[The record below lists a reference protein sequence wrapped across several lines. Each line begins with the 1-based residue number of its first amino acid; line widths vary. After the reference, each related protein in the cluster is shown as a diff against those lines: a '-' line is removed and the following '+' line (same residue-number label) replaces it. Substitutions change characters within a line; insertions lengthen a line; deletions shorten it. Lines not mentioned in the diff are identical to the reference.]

1 MAGNENAPA
10 LTVYSVGVESAGDCY
25 AVVQELLGQTIRDR
39 IEVIIVAP
47 TAEGL
52 DPAQCDPFAA
62 YRVIELAEMPMLG
75 SAMAE
80 AIRAA
85 AAPLVVYAEEHT
97 GLSEDWAERV
107 VEAHAKGYQAVGFAM
122 ENANPGSLYSWAH
135 LLGQFGDIVA
145 PAVSGEKP
153 FLAGHHVS
161 YTRELL
167 LGYGDLVD
175 RVMEDESALFLDLR
189 RRGIAMY
196 LEADAVSQH
205 VNVSTLRGLVDLEMC
220 GQRSFATT
228 RARVGRFPL
237 WKRLAFAASMPLVPF
252 LRLVR
257 VWPDI
262 RRVPGARQRM
272 PQLLVPMF
280 FMFCVGAI
288 GEALGYLFGPG
299 NSATHRLS
307 AELERELFTGH
318 AGGAWTKPRAETA
331 SLGRTSATDTPETAP
346 PPQAHQPEPATP
358 VASGAS
364 PR

>member
-1 MAGNENAPA
+1 MKSSETAPA
-10 LTVYSVGVESAGDCY
+10 ITVYSVGVESAGDCY
-25 AVVQELLGQTIRDR
+25 AVVQELLRQTICDR
-39 IEVIIVAP
+39 IELIIVAP
-47 TAEGL
+47 TADGL
-52 DPAQCDPFAA
+52 DPKQCTPFAA
-62 YRVIELAEMPMLG
+62 YRSIELPEMPMLG
-75 SAMAE
+75 SAMAK

-107 VEAHAKGYQAVGFAM
+107 VAAHEKGYKAVGFAM

-135 LLGQFGDIVA
+135 LLGQFGDLVA

-161 YTRELL
+161 YDRALL
-167 LGYGDLVD
+167 LGYGDLLD

-189 RRGIAMY
+189 QRGIAMY
-196 LEADAVSQH
+196 LEADAKSQH

-228 RARVGRFPL
+228 RARVGRFTL
-237 WKRLAFAASMPLVPF
+237 WKRIAFAASMPLVPF

-262 RRVPGARQRM
+262 QRVPDARRRM
-272 PQLLVPMF
+272 PQLLVPMS

-288 GEALGYLFGPG
+288 GEALGYLFGAG
-299 NSATHRLS
+299 NAATHRLS
-307 AELERELFTGH
+307 AELERELFTGT
-318 AGGAWTKPRAETA
+318 AGGAWTKPRAQATSNTA
-331 SLGRTSATDTPETAP
+331 GTAVEAAPLSQTAP
-346 PPQAHQPEPATP
+346 AEPAEP
-358 VASGAS
+358 VASGSS